1 MDSWKYYDIVHKHHS
16 LMNPVNEERLYELFE
31 LLKLRPGARVTDV
44 GCGKGEVLI
53 RLAGKYKIKGVGI
66 DLSPYSVRDAESKRR
81 ERVPNADLKILE
93 MDGAHY
99 KPESGKSE
107 DLTMCLGASWIY
119 KGYKNTLKALA
130 RMTKPFGYVMAGE
143 PFWRKTPS
151 KAYLKQ
157 AGYTRRL
164 FGTHQGNVMAGE
176 AIGLAPVYALVSSES
191 DWDKYEGLHWLAAR
205 EYAVSHPDDPDL
217 KDLLARE
224 SKDRR
229 IYLNYERDILGWAV
243 YLFQKTS

>member
-1 MDSWKYYDIVHKHHS
+1 MDSWKYYDIVHKHHT
-16 LMNPVNEERLYELFE
+16 LMNPVNEDRLYELFE
-31 LLKLRPGARVTDV
+31 LLKLQPGARVTDV
-44 GCGKGEVLI
+44 GCGKGEILI
-53 RLAGKYKIKGVGI
+53 RLAEKYMIKGVGI
-66 DLSPYSVRDAESKRR
+66 DLSPYSVHDAESRR
-81 ERVPNADLKILE
+81 LERVPNADLKILE

-99 KPESGKSE
+99 KSEREESE
-107 DLTMCLGASWIY
+107 DLAMCIGASWIY
-119 KGYKNTLKALA
+119 KGYKNTLKALG
-130 RMTKPFGYVMAGE
+130 RMAKPFGYVMSGE

-151 KAYLKQ
+151 QAYLKQ

-164 FGTHQGNVMAGE
+164 FGTHQSNVMAGE

-191 DWDKYEGLHWLAAR
+191 DWDKYEGLHWFAAR

-217 KDLLARE
+217 IDLLARE

-229 IYLNYERDILGWAV
+229 IYFNYERDILGWAV